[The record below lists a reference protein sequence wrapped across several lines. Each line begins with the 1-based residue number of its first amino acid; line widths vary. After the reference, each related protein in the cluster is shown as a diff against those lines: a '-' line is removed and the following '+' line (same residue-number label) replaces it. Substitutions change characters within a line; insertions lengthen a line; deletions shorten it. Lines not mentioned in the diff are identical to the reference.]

1 MSIKYDGS
9 SFIIN
14 GKRTYLYGGD
24 FHYFRTPKTLWEDRI
39 RKIADAGCNLV
50 STPIPWNWHE
60 VEDSKFEWKDQ
71 RDMRYFLD
79 LCQKYNLHVIIKPG
93 PYICAELDFGGL
105 PDWLLGK
112 DLIARSL
119 NDEYMKH
126 VERWFKKVF
135 DVIRPYLH
143 QNGGNIIAMQIENE
157 YGHLKGTEYYTSD
170 EAACEYMRKLVDLCK
185 RANIHLPY
193 FTNESPFIR
202 GRDLG
207 LIEMITFYPNIPGL
221 WMWEFDVLEGKL
233 LEHKK
238 IQLGAPVGIIE
249 LQAGWFQPFGFPE
262 VPIPAKL
269 TDLILKDCIVRGA
282 SLLNVYMLVGGTST
296 PYWPSRGSWVW
307 PMGAR
312 VNPNT
317 VGLITSF
324 DFGGAP
330 IHEWGELGEKYPII
344 LKHGTFINTY
354 SDLLI
359 RCKQNRSAKFVELN
373 TKFRPYK
380 REPDVKKNTK
390 IVYTSCDDGGFL
402 FVCNLDDYS
411 KQAMISY
418 KSSRT
423 GEWRRL
429 PFNGKLRL
437 LPKHGR
443 IMPLDIKLDD
453 LLIVHSTSEV
463 LAHKKL
469 GDTLMAFFYGPLET
483 DGELVLDTSFEVEV
497 LEGDVQITR
506 KDGLTVLNYTH
517 SGTQIVR
524 SGKLMLVIIDEE
536 AAGNFY
542 VLDDMVMLTDVYRV
556 KRSTASTKSVRAEL
570 KPGEHTHTR
579 IFLPNAPQ
587 CISIDNQVVPFTY
600 DKRTMSAH
608 VYYTPKLESPIF
620 IEWDPRW
627 YFIADDAELMPNY
640 DDSEWADVG
649 PKSLESLGYFDHG
662 WYYYRVHFDMLKAS
676 KARIVLDTGV
686 DRAYVYLNGKFLW
699 KGIGRMDVE
708 AEIPEGH
715 NVIAIRYENAY
726 HNKAH
731 PSEGEIMKYSGIRQ
745 PVKIKARNRSLKL
758 HNFKLRYGLGGQQ
771 KRYPSRDVDI
781 KGWYRMEPS
790 EELMFQ
796 AAGEIVWARR
806 EFNYHLKDG
815 YSAPLKLRLPY
826 VSDRC
831 IVYLNG
837 NPIGKYE
844 NVGPQHDFYIPE
856 PLLQER
862 NVLVLCIEGPGGK
875 SANNLP
881 KSNAEYYDF
890 SQSKGRLFTRQP
902 SLSEWYSAKEV
913 SIEIK

>member
-1 MSIKYDGS
+1 MSIEYDGS
-9 SFIIN
+9 SFIVD

-60 VEDSKFEWKDQ
+60 VQDGKFEWEDQ
-71 RDMRYFLD
+71 RDVRYFLD
-79 LCQKYNLHVIIKPG
+79 LCRKYNLHVIIKPG

-119 NDEYMKH
+119 NDEYMRYT
-126 VERWFKKVF
+126 ERWLKKVF

-143 QNGGNIIAMQIENE
+143 QNGGNIIAVQIENE

-170 EAACEYMRKLVDLCK
+170 EAACEYMRKLVDICK
-185 RANIHLPY
+185 RANVRLPY
-193 FTNESPFIR
+193 FTNECPFIR

-207 LIEMITFYPNIPGL
+207 LIEMMTFYPNIPGL
-221 WMWEFDVLEGKL
+221 WMWEFDVFEGKL
-233 LEHKK
+233 LEQKK
-238 IQLGAPVGIIE
+238 NQPGAPVGVIE

-262 VPIPAKL
+262 VPVPARL

-307 PMGAR
+307 PAR

-330 IHEWGELGEKYPII
+330 IHEWGELGEKYPMI

-354 SDLLI
+354 ADLLM
-359 RCKQNRSAKFVELN
+359 RCEESDGAKFVELN
-373 TKFRPYK
+373 TKLPCGGEF
-380 REPDVKKNTK
+380 DVKKNTK

-411 KQAMISY
+411 KQATISY

-429 PFNGKLRL
+429 PFNGKLGL

-453 LLIVHSTSEV
+453 SLIVHSTSEV
-463 LAHKKL
+463 LTHKKL
-469 GDTLMAFFYGPLET
+469 GDTLVAFFYGPLDA
-483 DGELVLDTSFEVEV
+483 DGELVLDTSSEVEV
-497 LEGDVQITR
+497 LEGDVRVTR
-506 KDGLTVLNYTH
+506 KDGLTALNYAH

-524 SGKLMLVIIDEE
+524 VGELMLVVIDEE
-536 AAGNFY
+536 AAGNLY
-542 VLDDMVMLTDVYRV
+542 VLDDMVMLTDMYHV
-556 KRSTASTKSVRAEL
+556 KRTAPNTKSVLAEL
-570 KPGEHTHTR
+570 KLGEHTHTR
-579 IFLPNAPQ
+579 IFVPNAPQ
-587 CISIDNQVVPFTY
+587 HILVDGQDVPFTY
-600 DKRTMSAH
+600 DARTMSAH
-608 VYYTPKLESPIF
+608 FNYAPKLRIPVSV
-620 IEWDPRW
+620 EWDPNW
-627 YFIADDAELMPNY
+627 YFKGDDAELMPSY
-640 DDSEWADVG
+640 DDSKLADVE
-649 PKSLESLGYFDHG
+649 PKPLESLGYFDHG
-662 WYYYRVHFDMLKAS
+662 WYYYRAHFDMPEAS
-676 KARIVLDTGV
+676 EGRIVLDTGV
-686 DRAYVYLNGKFLW
+686 DRAYVYLNGKFVW
-699 KGIGRMDVE
+699 KGIGKMDVGVE
-708 AEIPEGH
+708 MSKGH
-715 NVIAIRYENAY
+715 NVVALRYENAY
-726 HNKAH
+726 HNKCH
-731 PSEGEIMKYSGIRQ
+731 PSEGEVMKYTGIRQ
-745 PVKIKARNRSLKL
+745 PIRIETQNKSLELRS
-758 HNFKLRYGLGGQQ
+758 FKLRHGLGGQHE
-771 KRYPSRDVDI
+771 RYFSPDADI
-781 KGWYRMEPS
+781 EGWHNMDPS
-790 EELMFQ
+790 EELVFQ

-806 EFNYHLKDG
+806 GFSYHVKEG
-815 YSAPLKLRLPY
+815 YSAPLKLTLPY

-837 NPIGKYE
+837 SLIGKYE
-844 NVGPQHDFYIPE
+844 NTGPQHDFYIPE
-856 PLLQER
+856 PLLRER

-875 SANNLP
+875 SADRLP
-881 KSNAEYYDF
+881 KSKAEYFDF
-890 SQSKGRLFTRQP
+890 SQSMGCVFTRQP
-902 SLSEWYSAKEV
+902 SISEWYSAKEV
-913 SIEIK
+913 RIEIK